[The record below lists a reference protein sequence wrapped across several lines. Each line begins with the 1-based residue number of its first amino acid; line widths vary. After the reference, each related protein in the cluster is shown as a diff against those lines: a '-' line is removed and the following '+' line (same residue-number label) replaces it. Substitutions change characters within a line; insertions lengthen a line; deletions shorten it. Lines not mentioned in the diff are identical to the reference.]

1 MLLTPADTES
11 AFFQAIK
18 HADIDAMMRVWH
30 LEEAVGMHFLGEHL
44 DEVKAIETNW
54 RRIYSH
60 PASIRFGLDKGR
72 RRQHDTLVLHCA
84 SPVPGSGQPVDI
96 HPGWVP

>member
-1 MLLTPADTES
+1 MFETPADVES

-18 HADIDAMMRVWH
+18 RADS
-30 LEEAVGMHFLGEHL
+30 
-44 DEVKAIETNW
+44 DEIKAIETSW

-60 PASIRFGLDKGR
+60 PASIRFSLDKGR

>member
-1 MLLTPADTES
+1 MFKTPADVES

-18 HADIDAMMRVWH
+18 RADS
-30 LEEAVGMHFLGEHL
+30 
-44 DEVKAIETNW
+44 DEIKAIETSW

-60 PASIRFGLDKGR
+60 PASIKSSLDKMQQL
-72 RRQHDTLVLHCA
+72 RQDTLVLHRA
-84 SPVPGSGQPVDI
+84 SPVPGSRQPVDI